1 MKTNAT
7 KANGGDAAAFFSR
20 IWHLA
25 VMALLF
31 SPPAFAQ
38 FQQSVQSKL
47 SAMQMV
53 LIGVSGTTATIAGAY
68 VGNKMMFGQAKWPE
82 VSHVAI
88 GGTIVSVA
96 AAFGAFIVG

>member
-1 MKTNAT
+1 MKSNAA
-7 KANGGDAAAFFSR
+7 KNGGSVVGFFNR

-25 VMALLF
+25 LMALLF

-38 FQQSVQSKL
+38 FQQQVQSKL
-47 SAMQMV
+47 SALQMV

-88 GGTIVSVA
+88 GGTIVAVA
-96 AAFGAFIVG
+96 SAFGAFIVG